1 MFKTIKQRFRD
12 MGTIKTLC
20 FGAEKLAN
28 ADGQKEPGAE
38 HFVLSALALPDGTA
52 RKAFERIDADPD
64 TFRDAIAR
72 QYENALQSLGISLPH
87 DAVNT
92 ETATPVPTS
101 KGPYKTQPSAQA
113 LMQTLTRE
121 IMAKEQKTDPTA
133 PLLGAHVVL
142 AATSAQYG
150 VTARAFRAMG
160 IDPIKLAE
168 AARTEIIAY
177 RLYADES
184 TPRQPIP

>member
-1 MFKTIKQRFRD
+1 MFKTIRQRFRD
-12 MGTIKTLC
+12 MGTIKALC

-52 RKAFERIDADPD
+52 RKAFERIDTDPD
-64 TFRDAIAR
+64 SFRAAIAQ
-72 QYENALQSLGISLPH
+72 QYEDALQNLGVALPH

-92 ETATPVPTS
+92 DEATPIPTS
-101 KGPYKTQPSAQA
+101 KGPYKTRPSAQA

-121 IMAKEQKTDPTA
+121 IMVKEQKADSTA
-133 PLLGAHVVL
+133 PLLSAHIVL

-150 VTARAFRAMG
+150 VAARAFRAMG
-160 IDPIKLAE
+160 IDPTKLAE
-168 AARTEIIAY
+168 AATAEIIAY
-177 RLYADES
+177 RIACS
-184 TPRQPIP
+184 